1 MRHVLVVSIALTLAL
16 AGCSKSEPA
25 PALDVKKATPEAAT
39 RAPVPSEV
47 PDDPNLNRIDVTS
60 VSEGS
65 KVTLRSGTKV
75 FEGATPATLWVP
87 DGDYVLR
94 VEDEGDVWETFVEG
108 VASDRKLEVP
118 VGGSPSLIVGERKVA
133 VGKDLLFVPIDAEDG
148 LDFRPL
154 AAKAEATGKE
164 PPFLANRN
172 GTAID
177 SIVVHATTTAGA
189 AKEAFDNDAK
199 EALSCHFYIERNGL
213 VYQALDLAALA
224 IHAGEANSRSIC
236 VAFVHPLPNLLD
248 DGVAPQSTGDMNAD
262 YAPAR
267 EYTVNGAPVKT
278 FGLTPAQEEAWD
290 KLVLT
295 LLRAFPDLVG
305 RFPNKD
311 GAVILGAR
319 PDSLP
324 GIIAHLHIAEDR
336 WDIPSLDFD
345 RLKRLLVAANRW
357 RP

>member
-1 MRHVLVVSIALTLAL
+1 MRHLAIPIVLAL
-16 AGCSKSEPA
+16 GLWACSKSEPA
-25 PALDVKKATPEAAT
+25 PTPETKGSPKAPSATP
-39 RAPVPSEV
+39 APSDV

-118 VGGSPSLIVGERKVA
+118 VGGSPSLVVGERKVP
-133 VGKDLLFVPIDAEDG
+133 VGKDLLFVPMDAEDG

-154 AAKAEATGKE
+154 AARAEATGKE

-177 SIVVHATTTAGA
+177 SIVVHATMTAGA

-224 IHAGEANSRSIC
+224 IHAGEANHRSIC
-236 VAFVHPLPNLLD
+236 VAFVHPLPNLLN
-248 DGVAPQSTGDMNAD
+248 DGVAPPSLDDPDAN

-278 FGLTPAQEEAWD
+278 FGLTPAQEQAWD
-290 KLVLT
+290 KLLLT
-295 LLRAFPDLVG
+295 LLRAFPEVAG

-311 GAVILGAR
+311 GAVILR
-319 PDSLP
+319 MKEDSLP
-324 GIIAHLHIAEDR
+324 GIIAHLHVAEDR
-336 WDIPSLDFD
+336 WDLPSFDFD
-345 RLKRLLVAANRW
+345 RLRRILVAANRW
-357 RP
+357 RS